1 VFVVAANL
9 RTEESMMTIARSRQ
23 GLCVLLSWMF
33 VAIVLLG
40 AVGCAEKRLD
50 YKVDLVEPSDF
61 FLGPEDVLKV
71 TVWKSPDLSGEVTIR
86 PDGTITMPLIGDVPA
101 AGLTAN
107 VLAKHI
113 GEQLTEYMSSPIVTV
128 QVKEV
133 NSYFIYVLGE
143 VVKPGKYPLKS
154 CANVMQGISLAG
166 GFAPFANKNKI
177 KVLRNVSTGSEGHEE
192 KHQIQIPVRYDDIL
206 KGTAVPGNFVLLSGD
221 VIVVP

>member
-1 VFVVAANL
+1 MCAL
-9 RTEESMMTIARSRQ
+9 L
-23 GLCVLLSWMF
+23 GL
-33 VAIVLLG
+33 IVLTMI
-40 AVGCAEKRLD
+40 AVGAGGCTEKKVN
-50 YKVDLVEPSDF
+50 YKVDLIEPSDF

-71 TVWKSPDLSGEVTIR
+71 TVWKSPDLSGEVVVR

-107 VLAKHI
+107 MLAKRI
-113 GEQLTEYMSSPIVTV
+113 VDLLMEYMSSPIVTV

-143 VVKPGKYPLKS
+143 VMKPGKYPLKS
-154 CANVMQGISLAG
+154 YANVMQGISLAG

>member
-1 VFVVAANL
+1 MH
-9 RTEESMMTIARSRQ
+9 T
-23 GLCVLLSWMF
+23 LLSWIL
-33 VAIVLLG
+33 VVTVVLE
-40 AVGCAEKRLD
+40 AVGCAEKRGN
-50 YKVDLVEPSDF
+50 YEVDLTAPSEF

-71 TVWKSPDLSGEVTIR
+71 TVWKSPDLSGEMTIR

-107 VLAKHI
+107 VLAKRI
-113 GEQLTEYMSSPIVTV
+113 GDRLTEYVSSPIVTV

-154 CANVMQGISLAG
+154 YANVVQGISLAG
-166 GFAPFANKNKI
+166 GFGPFASKSKI
-177 KVLRNVSTGSEGHEE
+177 KVLRNVSTGSEGHEKKRQVE
-192 KHQIQIPVRYDDIL
+192 IPVHYDDIL
-206 KGTAVPGNFVLLSGD
+206 KGTAVPGNFILRSGD

>member
-1 VFVVAANL
+1 M
-9 RTEESMMTIARSRQ
+9 RTSF
-23 GLCVLLSWMF
+23 GW
-33 VAIVLLG
+33 IVLATVMLG
-40 AVGCAEKRLD
+40 VVMGCAEERVN
-50 YKVDLVEPSDF
+50 YKSDLIAPSEF

-86 PDGTITMPLIGDVPA
+86 PDGTITLPLIGDLPA

-107 VLAKHI
+107 ILAKRI
-113 GEQLTEYMSSPIVTV
+113 AERLTEYVSSPIVTV

-143 VVKPGKYPLKS
+143 VVKPGRYPLKS
-154 CANVMQGISLAG
+154 YINVMQGISLAG

-192 KHQIQIPVRYDDIL
+192 KRQIEIPVPYDKIL